1 MDADVEVEVD
11 YPRLYWLSFAVAGVV
26 TLVRAVVMGLSQVTL
41 QTLVLLVVGMVVL
54 GTALRGLKEPET
66 SGAPTEP
73 TALLVAAVL
82 GATVYSVFT
91 VATLF

>member
-1 MDADVEVEVD
+1 MDADVEVD

-26 TLVRAVVMGLSQVTL
+26 TLVRAVVMGLSEVTL
-41 QTLVLLVVGMVVL
+41 QTLLVLVVGMVVF
-54 GTALRGLKEPET
+54 GTALRGLLHPEA

-82 GATVYSVFT
+82 AAIVYSIFT
-91 VATLF
+91 VATVF